1 MQTELQLEDN
11 VITKSNLPMTFEDFE
26 EISQLIKD
34 DITNKNT
41 NIRELIS

>member
-1 MQTELQLEDN
+1 
-11 VITKSNLPMTFEDFE
+11 MTSEDFE
-26 EISQLIKD
+26 ETSQLIKD

>member
-1 MQTELQLEDN
+1 
-11 VITKSNLPMTFEDFE
+11 MTFENFE

-41 NIRELIS
+41 NMKELIP